1 MFVFIVF
8 VVLVLVLVLVLIAG
22 KWDVVDMSP
31 YDLKKDGVCTIKNVF
46 TADEIEYLKSLCE
59 KGAYKEFKDYVSN
72 SYKFRGII
80 DEYIVD
86 EGYEFQDYILII
98 KKSSIHTCHRDN
110 NGDFFSKNQKHPSYT
125 IIIYLEDMGKCL
137 GVIPESHSSKYF
149 HGMNIFNNTREL
161 ACTRGDVILFNSNLV
176 HVGSIGERDDNLRV
190 QMKISHRD
198 DKETLSFYED
208 YNKILKE
215 ENTVPKSIR
224 QFQKNFTC
232 TFPVFSDMY
241 TDTNTTNV
249 RTTHTS
255 PWVKL
260 YSYLFYGKADYY
272 DVPDVK

>member
-1 MFVFIVF
+1 MFVYIVLFIVF
-8 VVLVLVLVLVLIAG
+8 VVLVLIAG

-31 YDLKKDGVCTIKNVF
+31 HDLKKDGVCTIKNVL

-59 KGAYKEFKDYVSN
+59 KGAYKEFKDYVAN

-110 NGDFFSKNQKHPSYT
+110 NGDFFNKKQKHPSYT
-125 IIIYLEDMGKCL
+125 IIIYLEDMEKCL
-137 GVIPESHSSKYF
+137 GVIPESHTSKYF
-149 HGMNIFNNTREL
+149 HGVNIFNNTREL

-198 DKETLSFYED
+198 DIEALSFYED

-215 ENTVPKSIR
+215 DNVVPKSIR

-241 TDTNTTNV
+241 TGTNTTNV
-249 RTTHTS
+249 RTVHTN

-260 YSYLFYGKADYY
+260 FSYLFYGKSNFY